1 MEWIRIRGARQ
12 HNLKNIDLDI
22 PRNRLVVFTGVSGS
36 GKSSLAFDTLFAE
49 GQRRYLEA
57 LSSRRRQYIQTLD
70 RPDVDEIFG
79 ISPAI
84 AIEQKR
90 VARNP
95 RSTVGTLTEVHDFL
109 RVLFARL
116 GTPHCPGCGRAVL
129 AYTVSEVL
137 DETVNNWPQGSRLL
151 VLAPL
156 EPVREK
162 KIGSLLGKLRRDG
175 FARIR
180 FDEKI
185 LELDPLPH
193 LPRRPD
199 YRFEVVVD
207 RIVLDPSKQQRL
219 REDVEL
225 AFKYGSGFMTIA
237 DTEGRARTFSDSL
250 RCPSCKIDM
259 PDVSPSLFSFHHPQG
274 MCPVCTGLGS
284 LPASTSNPVKTT
296 HGPTGRP
303 VKNPRRAK
311 ARNGSQT
318 GSLDDP
324 DHGTHSGS
332 GDLHAA
338 EEMSCT
344 ACRGSRLNVVAQSV
358 RIDGL
363 NIHQVSSMSLTELV
377 RWLEGLAFPTPR
389 VPIASPLVAEIQ
401 QRTTALIKLGLG
413 YLSLSRSAAT
423 LSGGEAQRV
432 RLAQQI
438 GAQLTGI
445 IYVLDE
451 PSIGLHAHDH
461 QRLMEIIRSLRD
473 AGNSVIVVEHDRDT
487 ILEADHVVDIGP
499 GAGILGGQVIYSG
512 LPEQLLNCSSSLTGQ
527 YLSGARSIDVPKQ
540 PASMSNGR
548 ILILG
553 ASGHNLKDV
562 TVEIPLHCITCVT
575 GVSGSGK
582 STLVLETLY
591 RLLAQR
597 LYRAAAPP
605 APCRDVKGLE
615 TIRKA
620 LLVDQSAIGKNP
632 RSTPA
637 TYTGIFAP
645 IRQLFAKL
653 PEARARGYN
662 PDRFSYNVRGG
673 RCETCKGDGCINV
686 DLVFLPD
693 VTFPCPAC
701 GGTRYS
707 RETLQI
713 RFKGYSIA
721 DVLSM
726 SVNDALSL
734 LENIPAI
741 RNTLQVLQ
749 EVGLGY
755 LLLGQSA
762 LTLSGGESQRV
773 KLAAELSLRS
783 NEHTVFILDE
793 PTTGL
798 HFDDV
803 LKLLHI
809 LHRLARAGHTV
820 ILIEHHLDVIKCAD
834 YIIDLGPG
842 GGREG
847 GKVVAVG
854 SPGEIAA
861 AEQSITGHYLRK
873 LLFQA

>member
-57 LSSRRRQYIQTLD
+57 LSSRRRQYLQTLD
-70 RPDVDEIFG
+70 KPDVDEILG

-95 RSTVGTLTEVHDFL
+95 RSTVGTLTEIHDYL
-109 RVLFARL
+109 RVLFARV
-116 GTPHCPGCGRAVL
+116 GTPHCPGCGRAIL
-129 AYTVSEVL
+129 AHTISEVL
-137 DETVNNWPQGSRLL
+137 DETVLNWPQGARLL

-156 EPVREK
+156 EAVHEK
-162 KIGSLLGKLRRDG
+162 KLRPLLEKLRKDG

-180 FDEKI
+180 LDERI
-185 LELDPLPH
+185 VELDPLPH

-207 RIVLDPSKQQRL
+207 RIVLDPSRQQRL
-219 REDVEL
+219 REDIEL
-225 AFKYGSGFMTIA
+225 AFKHGGGFMTIA
-237 DTEGRARTFSDSL
+237 DMEGRSRTFSDSL
-250 RCPSCKIDM
+250 RCPSCRVDM
-259 PDVSPSLFSFHHPQG
+259 PDVTPSLFSFHHPQG

-284 LPASTSNPVKTT
+284 VSAPTQPPLQATA
-296 HGPTGRP
+296 TGRP
-303 VKNPRRAK
+303 TKNPRKPKAAK
-311 ARNGSQT
+311 GSHA
-318 GSLDDP
+318 GSVVGPED
-324 DHGTHSGS
+324 GSSSGQ
-332 GDLHAA
+332 GELYRG
-338 EEMSCT
+338 EEIT
-344 ACRGSRLNVVAQSV
+344 CRVCGGSRLNAVAQSV

-363 NIHQVSSMSLTELV
+363 NIHQVSSLSITDLIP
-377 RWLEGLAFPTPR
+377 WIEGLTLPQSR
-389 VPIASPLVAEIQ
+389 GLIASPLIAEIL
-401 QRTTALIKLGLG
+401 QRTTSMVQLGLG

-445 IYVLDE
+445 LYVLDE
-451 PSIGLHAHDH
+451 PSIGLHAQDH
-461 QRLMEIIRSLRD
+461 QRLMQIIRSLRD
-473 AGNSVIVVEHDRDT
+473 AGNTVIVVEHDRET
-487 ILEADHVVDIGP
+487 ILEADHVIDIGP
-499 GAGILGGQVIYSG
+499 GAGILGGQVIFSG
-512 LPEQLLNCSSSLTGQ
+512 LPAQLLKCASSLTGQ
-527 YLSGARSIDVPKQ
+527 YLSGARAIEIPKHRT
-540 PASMSNGR
+540 PLDSGR
-548 ILILG
+548 IFIQG
-553 ASGHNLKDV
+553 ASGHNLQDIS
-562 TVEIPLHCITCVT
+562 VEIPLGCITCVT

-597 LYRAAAPP
+597 LYRATAPP
-605 APCRDVKGLE
+605 APYRAVQGLE
-615 TIRKA
+615 AIRKV
-620 LLVDQSAIGKNP
+620 LVVDQSAVGKNP

-637 TYTGIFAP
+637 TYTGIFTP

-673 RCETCKGDGCINV
+673 RCESCRGDGCLSV
-686 DLVFLPD
+686 DMVFLPD
-693 VTFPCPAC
+693 VTFPCPTC
-701 GGTRYS
+701 NGTRYS
-707 RETLQI
+707 PETLQV
-713 RFKGYSIA
+713 RFKGHSIA

-726 SVNDALSL
+726 SVNDALNL
-734 LENIPAI
+734 LENIPAM
-741 RNTLQVLQ
+741 RSKLQVMQ

-755 LLLGQSA
+755 LVLGQSA

-783 NEHTVFILDE
+783 SEHTVFILDE

-809 LHRLARAGHTV
+809 LRRLAEAGHTV

-834 YIIDLGPG
+834 HVIDLGPG
-842 GGREG
+842 GGKEG
-847 GKVVAVG
+847 GRVVAVG
-854 SPGEIAA
+854 SPREIATA
-861 AEQSITGHYLRK
+861 GQSITGQYLRK
-873 LLFQA
+873 LLG